1 MAQPPVR
8 HSAPYL
14 KSQND
19 IFNKSFDGDYDVL
32 LVEQVGFD
40 GVNVQRPV
48 AEALNTKIVE
58 VGGITY
64 IAQSA
69 PGTLEATALWRAKKV
84 DSSTPGTTLITW
96 ADGNANF
103 DNIATDL
110 SLLNYS

>member
-48 AEALNTKIVE
+48 AEALNTKITT

-64 IAQSA
+64 IAQAA
-69 PGTLEATALWRAKKV
+69 PGTAQASALWRVKKV
-84 DSSTPGTTLITW
+84 DDSVVGTTTITW
-96 ADGNANF
+96 ADGDSNF
-103 DNIATDL
+103 NNLATDL
-110 SLLNYS
+110 TLLNYS